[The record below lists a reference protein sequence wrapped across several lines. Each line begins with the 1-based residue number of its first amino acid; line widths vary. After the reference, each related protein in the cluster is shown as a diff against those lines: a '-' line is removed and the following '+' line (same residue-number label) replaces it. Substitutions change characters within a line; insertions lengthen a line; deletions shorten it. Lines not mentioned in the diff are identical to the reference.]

1 MTVRGKDVM
10 PLPPDVRDAVS
21 RLAEGYRYARGMIQS
36 TQVYSCPAYR
46 VPEWVGEAKD
56 AYMESIRRLG
66 KHTHGF
72 AGVFVSPAAALGQWA
87 DAVDVAISKTVPEL
101 WERYDQAERNYQ
113 GNLQDLA
120 ERVRQETDAGRQV
133 SAEEIA
139 DEKRTLLE
147 LRDEDQA
154 NILAEY
160 KAAMTALDAVAGEV
174 AGKFTAALDSF
185 VEPGKQGARN
195 QVGSALF
202 NDIPVVD
209 GQAEW
214 EQAQELAP
222 QAARYLKNS
231 SPTPEEIME
240 FNAKYGGM
248 CSNPFFAQALAQH
261 VTPED
266 MTRSLVKAEQYR
278 GRLANRDAYDE
289 SLNSLSASLGS
300 SVVLSTGGMN
310 ADPANAHDQ
319 EAFSAAKAGLVT
331 DSGESISALTSARLN
346 QWKTVGNTLYRS
358 DGAAVGAGQE
368 YLGGNYGHHYGYEY
382 LGTLLSSAAN
392 SNPNLTLGAEFLNEK
407 SSSGGVSGSLAQDIV
422 AFDHKHGA
430 EIAQYGGYGNWGQ
443 QLPPGGNR
451 NATDPVESMLKLM
464 DEPSS
469 LHDGSLDGVPQH
481 QDSISDQNA
490 KRLEAVRKFLTS
502 DTTFDVNAED
512 VPARENKLEAKGPM
526 NMTRYLTGFRGNEH
540 YSGTQD
546 GGDSLGRVLAQAAQV
561 ESAPPPP
568 EGVNKNS
575 REYLESEEYRSW
587 AARTELPAKIAGNF
601 MLGYQEGLEIKN
613 DLYNGQD
620 LFGMGHSYLR
630 NWAGAILAPHI
641 AGIAESLELS
651 DEEEAAEGGIPPAFS
666 LRDPQG
672 KYGYVLNISTGL
684 KDRIIGQNG
693 LFTDLAFD
701 KTYDVNHTPENP
713 LDDRTLSGRESALTT
728 LQFAANQGYRE
739 DMRESLANR
748 DINGF
753 NLAQDRWAPLMH
765 NLSTAPAGASE
776 QVGAAIDASNNR
788 WKALVSKGAGVIPVS
803 SWIGEGREGLKWLI
817 DQGKGTGLAAILD
830 AAASEDH
837 KEKAIK
843 ESVSAHQAMEVSAH
857 RTMYQEISVGGYWG
871 DNPENSPERYVSRMP
886 WKDDRSKNFLKS
898 DGTVIPYDEMTSKQ
912 AQHFRDY
919 IKGVAGLQGVYRES
933 IKRFDKQL
941 NYGKEE
947 QKEAKEDDE

>member
-101 WERYDQAERNYQ
+101 WDRYDQAERNYQ

-185 VEPGKQGARN
+185 VEPGKQGSRN

-266 MTRSLVKAEQYR
+266 MTKFLIKAEQYK
-278 GRLANRDAYDE
+278 GQLANRDAYDE
-289 SLNSLSASLGS
+289 SLKSLSASLGS
-300 SVVLSTGGMN
+300 SMVLSTGGMN

-319 EAFSAAKAGLVT
+319 EAFSAAKAGLIT
-331 DSGESISALTSARLN
+331 DSGESISTLTSARLN
-346 QWKTVGNTLYRS
+346 QWKAVGNTLYRS
-358 DGAAVGAGQE
+358 DGDAAGAGE
-368 YLGGNYGHHYGYEY
+368 KYMGGNYGHHYGYEY

-392 SNPNLTLGAEFLNEK
+392 SNPNLALGAEFLNEK
-407 SSSGGVSGSLAQDIV
+407 SSSAGVSGSLAQDIV

-443 QLPPGGNR
+443 QLSPGGDR
-451 NATDPVESMLKLM
+451 NTTDPVESMLKLM

-490 KRLEAVRKFLTS
+490 KRFEAVQKFLTS

-526 NMTRYLTGFRGNEH
+526 NMTRYLTGFRGNEY

-546 GGDSLGRVLAQAAQV
+546 GGDSLGRVLAQAAAV
-561 ESAPPPP
+561 ETEPH
-568 EGVNKNS
+568 G
-575 REYLESEEYRSW
+575 LDIESEEYKEWRERSKR
-587 AARTELPAKIAGNF
+587 AALVSGNF
-601 MLGYQEGLEIKN
+601 LRGYQEGLDIKN
-613 DLYNGQD
+613 NLINGED
-620 LFGMGHSYLR
+620 PFGIQHRSLR
-630 NWAGAILAPHI
+630 NWAGSILAPQVE
-641 AGIAESLELS
+641 GLTKSLGNP
-651 DEEEAAEGGIPPAFS
+651 EGGAPVDVAPLTGENQYLIS
-666 LRDPQG
+666 LNEDWR
-672 KYGYVLNISTGL
+672 K
-684 KDRIIGQNG
+684 RILGPNG
-693 LFTDLAFD
+693 LFTDLGFD
-701 KTYDVNHTPENP
+701 QP
-713 LDDRTLSGRESALTT
+713 LANGRESAINVLRMAAHASYEKD
-728 LQFAANQGYRE
+728 LSDVFASRNAVGEGSPGSSNA
-739 DMRESLANR
+739 LAIKDAVEGVQNK
-748 DINGF
+748 
-753 NLAQDRWAPLMH
+753 WAPILNDLAH
-765 NLSTAPAGASE
+765 SPAAASE
-776 QVGAAIDASNNR
+776 QAGKALDANNAR
-788 WKALVSKGAGVIPVS
+788 WKSLIEKGIGAIPFGNI
-803 SWIGEGREGLKWLI
+803 IGEGRNVAKWLVE
-817 DQGKGTGLAAILD
+817 QTKSVGVPMTLD
-830 AAASEDH
+830 ALLDENNAEEARQGGVAAGRDERNRAEDVFYQAVSEGKYWGEDERFSPRKYIENSG
-837 KEKAIK
+837 KEV
-843 ESVSAHQAMEVSAH
+843 VSFLDDNGEVKPYNRMTELEKKSFRNYISAE
-857 RTMYQEISVGGYWG
+857 RTTRTDGVMVGGL
-871 DNPENSPERYVSRMP
+871 NP
-886 WKDDRSKNFLKS
+886 
-898 DGTVIPYDEMTSKQ
+898 I
-912 AQHFRDY
+912 
-919 IKGVAGLQGVYRES
+919 
-933 IKRFDKQL
+933 
-941 NYGKEE
+941 YGGAPITMDAAMNNAEINRKEFMGE
-947 QKEAKEDDE
+947 K